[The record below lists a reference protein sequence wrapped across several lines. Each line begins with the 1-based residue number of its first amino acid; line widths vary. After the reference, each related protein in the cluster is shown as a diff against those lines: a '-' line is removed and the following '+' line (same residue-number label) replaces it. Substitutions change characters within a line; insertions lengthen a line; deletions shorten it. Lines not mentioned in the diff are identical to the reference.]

1 MRYKIIANNL
11 HPSSQLPD
19 LPFNDQRQGLRVEGM
34 WAVSRGLFRL
44 VSSRLWSQF
53 ELVSGSR
60 TSHYHPGAEQ
70 MVATAPQI
78 SNFKSEDSTELH

>member
-19 LPFNDQRQGLRVEGM
+19 LPFTDQGWRVEGM
-34 WAVSRGLFRL
+34 WAVSRELFRL
-44 VSSRLWSQF
+44 VTSRLWSQF
-53 ELVSGSR
+53 ELVLGSR

-78 SNFKSEDSTELH
+78 SGFKSEDSTELH